1 MKSVCAINA
10 AHGDSI
16 YVRRCFWLI
25 ITLFSHFSDV
35 RRLAVRTRL
44 SWCLRASL
52 AVAGLVLLAGCWLDG
67 PQSTF
72 DVKGPVARAQLN
84 LFMVTVYVTVVIFL
98 VVGAVLAYATLKFRA
113 RSSADEHA
121 EPPPQSHGNFLV
133 EISLVSASV
142 LCLVIIAFPTLK
154 NIWYTYDVPEDQRS
168 NAYEI
173 TVTGFQWWFKFEYP
187 QEQINGVGPLV
198 TGNELVI
205 PAGRPVR
212 IALRTVD
219 VIHSFWVPKLAGKVD
234 MIPNRA
240 NHLWLEADE
249 PGYFYGQCAEYCG
262 DSHAIMR
269 FRVIAL
275 PAREFAAWVAGEKKT
290 ARVVAPATAGAARQR
305 APAQIRFASYALADT
320 SAGDALSAS
329 PAFDA
334 DPLAAWREKQIPHP
348 TAEDPVVIAEGRR
361 LFQQKTC
368 ISCHTI
374 RGHEGVGVTGPDLT
388 HVGSR
393 TTIAAGSLEN
403 TPRRMH
409 DWITNPNRFKP
420 GNKMYNGGYTDPATG
435 QRLINLSDTE
445 INAIV
450 AYLQSLK

>member
-1 MKSVCAINA
+1 MRLLALRSRLKW
-10 AHGDSI
+10 
-16 YVRRCFWLI
+16 CFLG
-25 ITLFSHFSDV
+25 
-35 RRLAVRTRL
+35 
-44 SWCLRASL
+44 SL
-52 AVAGLVLLAGCWLDG
+52 AITGPLWLAGCWLNG

-72 DVKGPVARAQLN
+72 DVKGPVARSQLN
-84 LFMVTVYVTVVIFL
+84 VFMVTVYVTTVIFV
-98 VVGAVLAYATLKFRA
+98 VVGAVLAYATWKFYC
-113 RSSADEHA
+113 RSSADQPA
-121 EPPPQSHGNFLV
+121 EPRPQGHGNPLV

-142 LCLVIIAFPTLK
+142 FCLILIALPTLK
-154 NIWYTYDVPEDQRS
+154 NIWYTYDVPEDQRA

-173 TVTGFQWWFKFEYP
+173 TATGYQWWFKFEYP
-187 QEQINGVGPLV
+187 QEPITGVGPLV
-198 TGNELVI
+198 TGNELII

-212 IALRTVD
+212 INLRTVD

-249 PGYFYGQCAEYCG
+249 PGYFYGQCAEFCG

-275 PAREFAAWVAGEKKT
+275 PAQEFAAWIVGQKLP
-290 ARVVAPATAGAARQR
+290 ARVVTPAGAD
-305 APAQIRFASYALADT
+305 APQKPEAAQVRLANYPLADA
-320 SAGDALSAS
+320 SSGDALSAS

-334 DPLAAWREKQIPHP
+334 EPLTGWREKQIPSP
-348 TAEDPVVIAEGRR
+348 AAEDPALIAEGRH

-368 ISCHTI
+368 IACHTI
-374 RGHEGVGVTGPDLT
+374 RGHEGVGVTGPELT

-403 TPRRMH
+403 TPRRMR

-435 QRLINLSDTE
+435 QRLINLTDGE
-445 INAIV
+445 ITAIV

>member
-1 MKSVCAINA
+1 M
-10 AHGDSI
+10 
-16 YVRRCFWLI
+16 F
-25 ITLFSHFSDV
+25 
-35 RRLAVRTRL
+35 
-44 SWCLRASL
+44 
-52 AVAGLVLLAGCWLDG
+52 LAGCWLEG

-84 LFMVTVYVTVVIFL
+84 LFMVTVYVTTVIFAL
-98 VVGAVLAYATLKFRA
+98 VGAVLAYATWRFRA
-113 RSSADEHA
+113 RSVSGKHKETPAHEHSGSLA
-121 EPPPQSHGNFLV
+121 

-142 LCLVIIAFPTLK
+142 LCLLVIAFPTLK
-154 NIWYTYDVPEDQRS
+154 YIGYTFDVPDDQRA

-173 TVTGFQWWFKFEYP
+173 TATGYQWWFKFEYP
-187 QEQINGVGPLV
+187 REQIDGVGSLV

-212 IALRTVD
+212 VNLRTVD

-269 FRVIAL
+269 FRVVAL
-275 PAREFAAWVAGEKKT
+275 PPAEFAAWVAGQKRP
-290 ARVVAPATAGAARQR
+290 ARVVSPTKSEAAGNQETKRV
-305 APAQIRFASYALADT
+305 RFASYALPDAD
-320 SAGDALSAS
+320 SGNALSAS

-334 DPLAAWREKQIPHP
+334 APLVGWREKQIAQPA
-348 TAEDPVVIAEGRR
+348 AEDPVLIAEGRS
-361 LFQQKTC
+361 LFQKKTC
-368 ISCHTI
+368 IACHTI
-374 RGHEGVGVTGPDLT
+374 RGHEGVGITGPDLT
-388 HVGSR
+388 HVGAR
-393 TTIAAGSLEN
+393 TTIAAGTLEN

-409 DWITNPNRFKP
+409 DWITDPNRFKP
-420 GNKMYNGGYTDPATG
+420 GNKMYNGGYTDPVTG
-435 QRLINLSDTE
+435 ARLIKLTDTE
-445 INAIV
+445 ITAIV

>member
-1 MKSVCAINA
+1 M
-10 AHGDSI
+10 
-16 YVRRCFWLI
+16 F
-25 ITLFSHFSDV
+25 
-35 RRLAVRTRL
+35 
-44 SWCLRASL
+44 
-52 AVAGLVLLAGCWLDG
+52 LAGCWLEG

-84 LFMVTVYVTVVIFL
+84 LFMVTVYVTTVIFAL
-98 VVGAVLAYATLKFRA
+98 VGAVLAYATWRFRA
-113 RSSADEHA
+113 RSVSGKHKETPAHEHSGSLA
-121 EPPPQSHGNFLV
+121 

-142 LCLVIIAFPTLK
+142 LCLLVIAFPTLK
-154 NIWYTYDVPEDQRS
+154 YIGYTFDVPDDQRA

-173 TVTGFQWWFKFEYP
+173 TATGYQWWFRFEYP
-187 QEQINGVGPLV
+187 REQIDGVGSLV

-212 IALRTVD
+212 VNLRTVD

-269 FRVIAL
+269 FRVVAL
-275 PAREFAAWVAGEKKT
+275 PPAEFAAWVAGQKRP
-290 ARVVAPATAGAARQR
+290 ARVVSPTKSEAAGNQETKRV
-305 APAQIRFASYALADT
+305 RFASYALPDAD
-320 SAGDALSAS
+320 SGNALSAS

-334 DPLAAWREKQIPHP
+334 APLVGWREKQIAQPA
-348 TAEDPVVIAEGRR
+348 AEDPVLIAEGRS
-361 LFQQKTC
+361 LFQKKTC
-368 ISCHTI
+368 IACHTI
-374 RGHEGVGVTGPDLT
+374 RGHEGVGITGPDLT
-388 HVGSR
+388 HVGAR
-393 TTIAAGSLEN
+393 TTIAAGTLEN

-409 DWITNPNRFKP
+409 DWITDPNRFKP
-420 GNKMYNGGYTDPATG
+420 GNKMYNGGYTDPVTG
-435 QRLINLSDTE
+435 ARLIKLTDTE
-445 INAIV
+445 ITAIV